1 MRKLP
6 AFLLLT
12 ALCLAQSGT
21 RNGIDRSMF
30 DTTCKPC
37 DDFWRYAT
45 GAWLDKHPI
54 PAERARWGKFDELA
68 EANLERL
75 KTILDSAA
83 ADLSATGDR
92 KRVGDYYASCMNTA
106 AIESAGAK
114 PLQPM
119 LNRIAAIKTQEDLVA
134 LLVSFGLDD
143 ALAPPRIN
151 DVSDPSNADQVIAGV
166 GAGGLSLPD
175 RDYYFRTDTRS
186 QSIRDEFA
194 AHVQKMMQ
202 LLGDAPETAASSAKT
217 VLAFETSLA
226 NATLTN
232 VDRRDPYKRIHK
244 MDFAALEALAP
255 AYDWK
260 GAFALLHVATTVPV
274 NVSEPEFLKAF
285 NRQLHEAPLDTWKTW
300 LRWRVIHDRAQYLS
314 QPFYDEW
321 FHFERTVLSGVTAQ
335 QPRWKVCVSST
346 DATLGE
352 ALGRLYVEKHFPH
365 EAQRRMQ
372 QLVANLRAAL
382 GEELQSADWLAPE
395 TRQNA
400 LRKLAS
406 FDPRI
411 GYPSKW
417 RDYSGVKVTRG
428 SYLADK
434 QAAIEDERRFTASK
448 IGKKLDRTEW
458 SMTTPTVNAYYTS
471 TRNSITFP
479 AGILQAPFFDL
490 EADDAVNYGAIGV
503 VIGHE
508 MGHGFDDQGS
518 KYDADGNLKNW
529 WTDQDRAQFEKRAAC
544 IVNQFDSIEV
554 GKGASGQVLHHT
566 GRLVT
571 GEAMGDLG
579 GATLAYKAYHRSL
592 NGKEPPVIDG
602 LTGDQRFFLA
612 YARVWAANQRPEAM
626 ERQLATDPHPLAKYR
641 TNATL
646 ANMPEFHK
654 AFGCKLGDPMVRP
667 PAEQCRLW

>member
-1 MRKLP
+1 MKPL
-6 AFLLLT
+6 AVLLI
-12 ALCLAQSGT
+12 AGLCLAQSGT

-30 DTTCKPC
+30 DTACKPC

-45 GAWLDKHPI
+45 GSWLDKNPV

-75 KTILDSAA
+75 KTILDGAA
-83 ADLSATGDR
+83 ADRSATGDR
-92 KRVGDYYASCMNTA
+92 KRVGDYYASCMDTG
-106 AIESAGAK
+106 AIETAGAK
-114 PLQPM
+114 PLQPQ
-119 LNRIAAIKTQEDLVA
+119 LNRIDAMKTRQDLVA
-134 LLVSFGLDD
+134 MLVSLGLDD
-143 ALAPPRIN
+143 AISPPRIT
-151 DVSDPSNADQVIAGV
+151 DVSDPTNADQVIAGV

-175 RDYYFRTDTRS
+175 RDYYFKTDARS
-186 QSIRDEFA
+186 QTIRDEFA
-194 AHVQKMMQ
+194 AHMAKTMQ
-202 LLGDAPETAASSAKT
+202 LLGDSPEAAAAASKT
-217 VLAFETSLA
+217 IVAFETTLA
-226 NATLTN
+226 SATLTN

-255 AYDWK
+255 DYDWK
-260 GAFALLHVATTVPV
+260 GAFQLLQISTMVPV

-285 NRQLHEAPLDTWKTW
+285 DRQLREAPLETWKTW
-300 LRWRVIHDRAQYLS
+300 LRWRLIHDRAQFLS
-314 QPFYDEW
+314 KPFYDEW
-321 FHFERTVLSGVTAQ
+321 FHFERTVLSGVAAQ

-346 DATLGE
+346 DSTLGE
-352 ALGRLYVEKHFPH
+352 ALGRLYVEKHFPP

-372 QLVANLRAAL
+372 QLVANLRVSLA
-382 GEELQSADWLAPE
+382 EELKAADWLTPE

-400 LRKLAS
+400 LRKLAT

-411 GYPSKW
+411 GYPVKW
-417 RDYSGVKVTRG
+417 HDYSGAQITRVG
-428 SYLADK
+428 YLADK
-434 QAAIEDERRFTASK
+434 QSATADERKLDAAK

-458 SMTTPTVNAYYTS
+458 SMTPPTVNAYYTS

-479 AGILQAPFFDL
+479 AGILQAPFFDVD
-490 EADDAVNYGAIGV
+490 ADDAVNYGAIGV

-529 WTDQDRAQFEKRAAC
+529 WTDQDRAKFETRAAC
-544 IVNQFDSIEV
+544 IVNQFDSIDV
-554 GKGASGQVLHHT
+554 GGGRHHT
-566 GRLVT
+566 GKLVT

-612 YARVWAANQRPEAM
+612 YARVWAANQRTEAM

-646 ANMPEFHK
+646 QNMPEFHR

-667 PAEQCRLW
+667 AAEQCRLW

>member
-1 MRKLP
+1 VRKLP
-6 AFLLLT
+6 AFLLLA

-45 GAWLDKHPI
+45 GAWLDQHPI

-83 ADLSATGDR
+83 ADRSATGDR

-114 PLQPM
+114 PLHPM
-119 LNRIAAIKTQEDLVA
+119 LNRIAAIKTQQDLVA
-134 LLVSFGLDD
+134 LLVSLGLDD
-143 ALAPPRIN
+143 TLAPPRIN

-285 NRQLHEAPLDTWKTW
+285 NHQLQEAPLDTWKTW
-300 LRWRVIHDRAQYLS
+300 LRWRLIHDRAQYLS
-314 QPFYDEW
+314 QAFYDEW
-321 FHFERTVLSGVTAQ
+321 FHFERTVLSGVAAQ

-352 ALGRLYVEKHFPH
+352 ALGRLYVEKHFPP

-544 IVNQFDSIEV
+544 IVNQFDSIDV
-554 GKGASGQVLHHT
+554 GGGKHHT
-566 GRLVT
+566 GKLVT